1 MKQTTRPHQMISSK
15 KPTILKAF
23 PAISIKATRQLGTKN
38 LTFDVILST
47 SDVTSHLLSQQQQQP
62 IQEEVVFSWALGLP
76 PIAKSTISFMFKIEH
91 KKTTDTWR
99 ISQKTK

>member
-47 SDVTSHLLSQQQQQP
+47 SDVTSHLLSQQQP
-62 IQEEVVFSWALGLP
+62 IQEEFVFLLALGLP
-76 PIAKSTISFMFKIEH
+76 PHCQEYHFLHVQIK
-91 KKTTDTWR
+91 
-99 ISQKTK
+99 